1 MLNFET
7 LINSITIEN
16 IKNLFSNSWGF
27 ISWKKFQ
34 FLIALSILLIVIFA
48 ALLAP
53 LLPIIDP
60 DEMKFDLIVS
70 PPSKQHYL
78 GTDSFGRDILSRT
91 IYGARVSLRVGFV
104 AVFLALI
111 MGLPIGLL
119 SGYIGGF
126 TDAILMRLVD
136 ALLAFP
142 AILLAVAFIGILGP
156 GETSVMLGLGIVYT
170 PIFARVARA
179 KILSIR
185 ELDYVKAAKSIGASE
200 LRIIC
205 LHLLPNAVGP
215 VIVQV
220 TVAFAF
226 AIIAEAGMSFLGL
239 GTQPPT
245 PSWGLMLAEA
255 RPYIQQST
263 WYPLVPGIVLT
274 IVVLSVTIVGDRLR
288 EILDPHSN

>member
-1 MLNFET
+1 MR
-7 LINSITIEN
+7 
-16 IKNLFSNSWGF
+16 
-27 ISWKKFQ
+27 
-34 FLIALSILLIVIFA
+34 
-48 ALLAP
+48 
-53 LLPIIDP
+53 
-60 DEMKFDLIVS
+60 FDLIVS

-104 AVFLALI
+104 AVILALS

-119 SGYIGGF
+119 SGYMGGL
-126 TDAILMRLVD
+126 TDAILMRLAD

-185 ELDYVKAAKSIGASE
+185 ELDYIKAAKSIGASDF
-200 LRIIC
+200 RIIC
-205 LHLLPNAVGP
+205 LHLLPNAIGP